1 MSIEPAVAALC
12 GHIFLGERLELTEWI
27 VIVLIASA
35 SAGAALTARVEARKG
50 NHLTSGQPA
59 AVSFPLSREKKKRSQ
74 QSRDR

>member
-35 SAGAALTARVEARKG
+35 SAGAALTARVEAK
-50 NHLTSGQPA
+50 SFDQWPA
-59 AVSFPLSREKKKRSQ
+59 GGRFVSVIAREKKRSQ